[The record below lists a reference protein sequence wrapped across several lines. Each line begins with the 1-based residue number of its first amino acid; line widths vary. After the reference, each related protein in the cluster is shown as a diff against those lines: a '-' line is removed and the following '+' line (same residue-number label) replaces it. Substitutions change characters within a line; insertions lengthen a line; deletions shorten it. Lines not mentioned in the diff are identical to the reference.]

1 MTVHDGRSFPPPSD
15 AEVDF
20 RRQQALIKAEPDLR
34 AIPPRY
40 AAAAADH
47 PEVAAWVTRLIEI
60 ASDTAD
66 PWLEPSITRGP
77 SLLLVGATGTG
88 KTHLAYGAVRALLT
102 SGVNCRAI
110 VTTAADLYA
119 RLRPRH
125 GVDPEAEFER
135 VARARVL
142 VVDDLGAAKGSEWTE
157 EINYRLVNHRYEH
170 ETPTLFTSNVPPK
183 NLAVALGERVSSRLI
198 EMTTTVVLKGADRRL
213 GGRP

>member
-1 MTVHDGRSFPPPSD
+1 MTSARTFPPPSD
-15 AEVDF
+15 AEIEF

-40 AAAAADH
+40 AAATADH
-47 PEVAAWVTRLIEI
+47 PEVADWVARLIEF
-60 ASDTAD
+60 ASGAAD

-135 VARARVL
+135 VARSRVL
-142 VVDDLGAAKGSEWTE
+142 VIDDLGAAKGSEWTE

-170 ETPTLFTSNVPPK
+170 EAPTLFTSNVKPK
-183 NLAVALGERVSSRLI
+183 DLPAVLGVRVSSRLF
-198 EMTTTVVLKGADRRL
+198 EMTTTVVLKRADRRL

>member
-1 MTVHDGRSFPPPSD
+1 MTSARTFPPPSD
-15 AEVDF
+15 AEIEF

-40 AAAAADH
+40 ATATPDH
-47 PEVAAWVTRLIEI
+47 PEVADWVARLIEI
-60 ASDTAD
+60 GNDTAD
-66 PWLEPSITRGP
+66 PWLEPGISRGP

-102 SGVNCRAI
+102 SGVNCRAV

-135 VARARVL
+135 AARARVL

-170 ETPTLFTSNVPPK
+170 EAPTLFTSNVKPK
-183 NLAVALGERVSSRLI
+183 DLPAVLGVRVSSRLF
-198 EMTTTVVLKGADRRL
+198 EMTETVVLKGADRRL